1 MRKKLLYSR
10 NPKSCDREKR
20 VNHARSGSSDTLL
33 PVISREPPGK
43 GFRHFITKKDLRSF
57 IEILPGWPVL
67 FQDLNEIIL
76 ARGEHGCDGWY
87 TGKVLAISAWES
99 DMWREVPVDY
109 YLEHKTVFFR
119 LGVQCVKQ
127 GMFYLCRF
135 NLLSVKAFQLLHIF
149 LHELGHHYDRITS
162 RRMREASRGEKFA
175 EQYADCFQDLIWDK
189 YIEVFGL

>member
-20 VNHARSGSSDTLL
+20 VNYARSRSSDTLL

-43 GFRHFITKKDLRSF
+43 GFRHFITIKDLRSF

-76 ARGEHGCDGWY
+76 ARGEHGVTDGTQERYWQ
-87 TGKVLAISAWES
+87 S
-99 DMWREVPVDY
+99 VPGRVTCGGRFRG
-109 YLEHKTVFFR
+109 LLSEHKTVFFR

-189 YIEVFGL
+189 YIEIFGL